1 MLDDIAFLSAAAGL
15 FIACIYCCSNW
26 PYAAES
32 VNHCTLILHHAKL
45 GTRAFQV
52 ACIGA
57 WHPARVSWTVARSG
71 QMGFH
76 HRTEMNKK
84 VYRVG
89 KKGGDMHNAST
100 EFDVTKKD
108 ITPMGGFPHYGV
120 VNEDFLMIKVCTG
133 TNSVYCIYL
142 VSKHIDEALPLAW
155 LQLVNAAG
163 SISTC

>member
-1 MLDDIAFLSAAAGL
+1 M
-15 FIACIYCCSNW
+15 
-26 PYAAES
+26 
-32 VNHCTLILHHAKL
+32 
-45 GTRAFQV
+45 QV

-89 KKGGDMHNAST
+89 KKNEDSHKGST
-100 EFDVTKKD
+100 EFDVTDKD

-120 VNEDFLMIKVCTG
+120 VNEDFLMIKVCCDVDAAIEPESSRMLQQDELSL
-133 TNSVYCIYL
+133 SVRSMPLESSVHSSYCCWVLCSAFRCIL
-142 VSKHIDEALPLAW
+142 
-155 LQLVNAAG
+155 
-163 SISTC
+163 CF

>member
-1 MLDDIAFLSAAAGL
+1 M
-15 FIACIYCCSNW
+15 
-26 PYAAES
+26 
-32 VNHCTLILHHAKL
+32 
-45 GTRAFQV
+45 QV

-89 KKGGDMHNAST
+89 KKNEDSHKGST
-100 EFDVTKKD
+100 EFDVTDKD

-120 VNEDFLMIKVCTG
+120 VNEDFLMLKVCCDAG
-133 TNSVYCIYL
+133 AAIEPESSRMVQQDEPSLSVYM
-142 VSKHIDEALPLAW
+142 VHALW
-155 LQLVNAAG
+155 MFQSMQGFAAG
-163 SISTC
+163 CFAVLVFCPHVWNF

>member
-1 MLDDIAFLSAAAGL
+1 MLEVSYDGL
-15 FIACIYCCSNW
+15 GQS
-26 PYAAES
+26 
-32 VNHCTLILHHAKL
+32 L
-45 GTRAFQV
+45 TRALNLQV

-89 KKGGDMHNAST
+89 MKNEDSHKGST
-100 EFDVTKKD
+100 EFDVTNKD

-120 VNEDFLMIKVCTG
+120 VNEDFLMIKV
-133 TNSVYCIYL
+133 
-142 VSKHIDEALPLAW
+142 
-155 LQLVNAAG
+155 
-163 SISTC
+163 